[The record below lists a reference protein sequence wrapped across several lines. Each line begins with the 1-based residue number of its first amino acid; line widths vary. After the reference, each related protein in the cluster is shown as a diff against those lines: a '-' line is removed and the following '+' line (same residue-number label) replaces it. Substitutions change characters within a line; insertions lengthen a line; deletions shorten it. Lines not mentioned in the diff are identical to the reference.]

1 MCPVQSKPW
10 VQRSLSINGCWVILS
25 KIQIFVYLLNKMAQ
39 TQSRSTGTLW
49 TSGMSLTPVCQPLF
63 SSSWPV
69 MDTIL
74 FFLHPSI
81 YTSAINHTDSSNMYN
96 LSKQLSK
103 QVINTYLYY
112 VCMYMHVLTNT
123 GQNMWD
129 RALAIYSV

>member
-1 MCPVQSKPW
+1 MSCSIKTMGSTKSVNQWMLSDIVKDINICVLTKQNDPGLVSVHWNVVNWWDVLDPCLSTSVQ
-10 VQRSLSINGCWVILS
+10 L
-25 KIQIFVYLLNKMAQ
+25 FMA
-39 TQSRSTGTLW
+39 
-49 TSGMSLTPVCQPLF
+49 
-63 SSSWPV
+63 V

-81 YTSAINHTDSSNMYN
+81 YTSSINHTDSSSMYN

-123 GQNMWD
+123 GQHMWD